1 MLPVAVVRHHSPSGV
16 HKHAYVK
23 LRAVEVGVLGLSVD
37 APCAAVVCHHS
48 LSGAYS
54 RQCEAVQA
62 AAS

>member
-1 MLPVAVVRHHSPSGV
+1 MLPVAVVRHHSPSGA
-16 HKHAYVK
+16 HKHTYVK

-37 APCAAVVCHHS
+37 APYAAVVCHHS

-54 RQCEAVQA
+54 RQCEALQA